1 MYTVQSVDYSIKEKY
16 TGKYNWGLTNLRRY
30 DIILALGII
39 VCLSGCSIKEPSA
52 SSEHTVETLERVNYL
67 DETEKISKI
76 LKNDTDTLVL
86 VGDSTVTDTTIV
98 NGTDTYNYQIDSLD
112 SVDGMTLE
120 PYRCSENLKYGIKD
134 NKIYFRVGDDILEVD
149 YTEGN
154 RTVEQAALRLNTKL
168 LSEISM
174 SDALDTYKEISV
186 EGNKIHTDIA
196 DLIVLDR
203 EIGISNTEDGVYIG
217 GNKVYWLDKADNTL
231 NHVAELSKAGLI
243 ESSAAIKNGFV
254 IFRLKDGDTIAL
266 REVNN
271 SLIYFKNCDENTITS
286 LKVEES

>member
-1 MYTVQSVDYSIKEKY
+1 M
-16 TGKYNWGLTNLRRY
+16 
-30 DIILALGII
+30 ILS
-39 VCLSGCSIKEPSA
+39 LSGCQAEEPK
-52 SSEHTVETLERVNYL
+52 VETLERVNYL
-67 DETEKISKI
+67 GETEKITKL

-86 VGDSTVTDTTIV
+86 VGDSTITDTTIV
-98 NGTDTYNYQIDSLD
+98 KDTDTYTYKIDSLE

-120 PYRCSENLKYGIKD
+120 PYKGSENLKYGIKD

-154 RTVEQAALRLNTKL
+154 RAIEQAALRLNTEL

-186 EGNKIHTDIA
+186 EDNKIHTDIA
-196 DLIVLDR
+196 NLVVLDR
-203 EIGISNTEDGVYIG
+203 EIGVSNTEDGVYIG
-217 GNKVYWLDKADNTL
+217 GSKVYWLDKADNTL
-231 NHVAELSKAGLI
+231 NHVAELSKTGLI

-254 IFRLKDGDTIAL
+254 IFRLKDGNTLAL

-271 SLIYFKNCDENTITS
+271 SLIYFKNCDETTIAN
-286 LKVEES
+286 LLVEENE

>member
-1 MYTVQSVDYSIKEKY
+1 MDDSIKEKY

-30 DIILALGII
+30 GIILALGII
-39 VCLSGCSIKEPSA
+39 VCLSGCSIKEPST

-67 DETEKISKI
+67 GETEKISKI
-76 LKNDTDTLVL
+76 LKNNTDTLVL

-120 PYRCSENLKYGIKD
+120 PYRGSENLKYGIKD

-154 RTVEQAALRLNTKL
+154 RTVEQAALRLNTEL
-168 LSEISM
+168 LSEVSM

-196 DLIVLDR
+196 DLIVIDR

-231 NHVAELSKAGLI
+231 NHVAKLSKAGLI

-286 LKVEES
+286 LQVEES

>member
-1 MYTVQSVDYSIKEKY
+1 M
-16 TGKYNWGLTNLRRY
+16 RRY
-30 DIILALGII
+30 GIILALGII
-39 VCLSGCSIKEPSA
+39 VCLSGCSIKEPST

-67 DETEKISKI
+67 GETEKISKI
-76 LKNDTDTLVL
+76 LKNNTDTLVL

-120 PYRCSENLKYGIKD
+120 PYRGSENLKYGIKD

-154 RTVEQAALRLNTKL
+154 RTVEQAALRLNTEL
-168 LSEISM
+168 LSEVSM

-196 DLIVLDR
+196 DLIVIDR

-231 NHVAELSKAGLI
+231 NHVAKLSKAGLI

-286 LKVEES
+286 LQVEES

>member
-1 MYTVQSVDYSIKEKY
+1 M
-16 TGKYNWGLTNLRRY
+16 RRY
-30 DIILALGII
+30 GIILALGLI
-39 VCLSGCSIKEPSA
+39 LSLCGCSVKK
-52 SSEHTVETLERVNYL
+52 TDMETLERVNYL
-67 DETEKISKI
+67 GETEKITKL

-86 VGDSTVTDTTIV
+86 VGDSTITDTTIV
-98 NGTDTYNYQIDSLD
+98 KDTDTYTYKIDSLE

-120 PYRCSENLKYGIKD
+120 PYKGSENLKYGIKD
-134 NKIYFRVGDDILEVD
+134 NKIYFRVGDDILEVE

-154 RTVEQAALRLNTKL
+154 RTIEQAALRLNTEL
-168 LSEISM
+168 LSEVSM

-186 EGNKIHTDIA
+186 EDNKIHTDTA

-203 EIGISNTEDGVYIG
+203 EIGVSNTEDGVYIG
-217 GNKVYWLDKADNTL
+217 GSKVYWLDKADNTL

-254 IFRLKDGDTIAL
+254 IFRLKDGNTLAL

-271 SLIYFKNCDENTITS
+271 SLIYFKNCDETKIAN
-286 LKVEES
+286 LLVEENDQLE